1 MFTKCATSGWIIF
14 LKCYFFNKIVINTR
28 TKDAIGMVSSTDI
41 FPEYYIIRVNEFNK
55 VATTPL
61 EEWLDYLKDGNIRDN
76 TTTPGLAEARERLRY
91 MQMSDDE
98 RRAYD
103 RHIDNIM
110 VENDI
115 LETKVIEGLE
125 RGRAEGLTEGVAKA
139 SRDNARRMK
148 ADNMPLELIAKY
160 TGLTTDEI
168 EAL

>member
-1 MFTKCATSGWIIF
+1 
-14 LKCYFFNKIVINTR
+14 
-28 TKDAIGMVSSTDI
+28 
-41 FPEYYIIRVNEFNK
+41 
-55 VATTPL
+55 
-61 EEWLDYLKDGNIRDN
+61 
-76 TTTPGLAEARERLRY
+76 

-125 RGRAEGLTEGVAKA
+125 QGRAEGVAKA

-160 TGLTTDEI
+160 TGLTPGEI

>member
-1 MFTKCATSGWIIF
+1 
-14 LKCYFFNKIVINTR
+14 
-28 TKDAIGMVSSTDI
+28 
-41 FPEYYIIRVNEFNK
+41 
-55 VATTPL
+55 
-61 EEWLDYLKDGNIRDN
+61 
-76 TTTPGLAEARERLRY
+76 
-91 MQMSDDE
+91 MSDAD

-125 RGRAEGLTEGVAKA
+125 RGRAEGAANA
-139 SRDNARRMK
+139 SRENARRMK

-160 TGLTTDEI
+160 TGLTTGEI

>member
-1 MFTKCATSGWIIF
+1 MAR
-14 LKCYFFNKIVINTR
+14 L
-28 TKDAIGMVSSTDI
+28 
-41 FPEYYIIRVNEFNK
+41 PE
-55 VATTPL
+55 
-61 EEWLDYLKDGNIRDN
+61 GH
-76 TTTPGLAEARERLRY
+76 
-91 MQMSDDE
+91 
-98 RRAYD
+98 

-125 RGRAEGLTEGVAKA
+125 QGRAEGLTEGVAKA
-139 SRDNARRMK
+139 NRDNARRMK